1 MKKRGLMKLFAM
13 ALVLALVFEAF
24 VSLVKGVKA
33 AEQFGSTVSVKTKAL
48 KKAKANIAISL
59 NGVSLTGKA
68 FTVKGKVDGVKDTF
82 VYVPAQELVALGGG
96 QYTEKGKKV
105 TISVDDA
112 KITFKQKKNSYTI
125 TVKNEY
131 GKKEKFTLKC
141 GTAYKKDGQIYVPL
155 QLIDYIAMFTDNMMD
170 YELDTKAKTLDISV
184 YPAGNMIVGGWSEP
198 ETPDVPEELVNFFTY
213 ANEANK
219 DDEQIIPIAVLEQQV
234 VAGMNYKLLCRISNP
249 SKNVSEVFAIVVIYV
264 DLQGNVEVTS
274 EEKTNIETNINDLPG
289 GWSQFESAAFPP
301 QYLAVFEGAISQLD
315 GVSYKPVALVA
326 QQVTTGM
333 NLCILCEATVVYP
346 GAEPYYVFVYA
357 NVNPLTQTGEITD
370 FKRLDTGSQ
379 GSEVPVD
386 DNNGTGN
393 QDSGDDKG
401 LKIPGSENAVEG
413 VDYKQ
418 MSGNYYAV
426 TSLAGLAK
434 VCEMEELPNGEFKT
448 NIAGIK
454 NDIII
459 DVPIETLGYVEINDG
474 AVVVIEKGGV
484 LQASIDIA
492 EGCQIIVKDGG
503 KLQTTMGGELC
514 VQNRGEIIIEKGGL
528 MQSMFGGTINNFK
541 EGKITIDGDF
551 YCGCVNFDNSDHVW
565 FVNQGTVSGKG
576 KVSLYGRGMDGKVD
590 LNVDYCMSEM
600 KKMLGDNT
608 KITVVFDDTIDF

>member
-1 MKKRGLMKLFAM
+1 
-13 ALVLALVFEAF
+13 
-24 VSLVKGVKA
+24 
-33 AEQFGSTVSVKTKAL
+33 
-48 KKAKANIAISL
+48 
-59 NGVSLTGKA
+59 
-68 FTVKGKVDGVKDTF
+68 
-82 VYVPAQELVALGGG
+82 
-96 QYTEKGKKV
+96 
-105 TISVDDA
+105 
-112 KITFKQKKNSYTI
+112 
-125 TVKNEY
+125 
-131 GKKEKFTLKC
+131 
-141 GTAYKKDGQIYVPL
+141 
-155 QLIDYIAMFTDNMMD
+155 
-170 YELDTKAKTLDISV
+170 
-184 YPAGNMIVGGWSEP
+184 
-198 ETPDVPEELVNFFTY
+198 
-213 ANEANK
+213 
-219 DDEQIIPIAVLEQQV
+219 
-234 VAGMNYKLLCRISNP
+234 
-249 SKNVSEVFAIVVIYV
+249 
-264 DLQGNVEVTS
+264 
-274 EEKTNIETNINDLPG
+274 
-289 GWSQFESAAFPP
+289 
-301 QYLAVFEGAISQLD
+301 
-315 GVSYKPVALVA
+315 
-326 QQVTTGM
+326 
-333 NLCILCEATVVYP
+333 
-346 GAEPYYVFVYA
+346 
-357 NVNPLTQTGEITD
+357 
-370 FKRLDTGSQ
+370 
-379 GSEVPVD
+379 
-386 DNNGTGN
+386 
-393 QDSGDDKG
+393 
-401 LKIPGSENAVEG
+401 
-413 VDYKQ
+413 